1 MDAERR
7 VRVVATL
14 SGITLAVGGP
24 AALTAALLRIGRGQP
39 RDYVFLY
46 LGMVAA
52 LGVLRGLAPALVAAA
67 SSFLL
72 VDYYLVRPVRTLTIA
87 DETDLA
93 NLLVFFGAAGVV
105 GGLGSYRRRAQVRAE
120 RLSAELR
127 DANDELVRLNRE
139 QAEAAHMSLRLAQTE
154 QQLRA
159 LEETDRVRREV
170 LANVSHE
177 LRTPISTILTE
188 STSALAG
195 SEVADETGASL
206 SAIAGEAGRLAAMV
220 SDLLDMARIEA
231 GALDLRLEP
240 IVLGEAVSDAVE
252 RLHRVSPD
260 REVIWRSDEATVAV
274 EADWTRL
281 AQVLD
286 NLLANADRYAPTG
299 TRVEISVTSVET
311 SATLR
316 VRDHGPGISD
326 DVRDRIF
333 DRFVHGS
340 QVNGAGGSGVGLGL
354 AIVRGLVEAQ
364 AGSVR
369 VETPSDGEGACFADS
384 LPRRRL

>member
-1 MDAERR
+1 
-7 VRVVATL
+7 
-14 SGITLAVGGP
+14 
-24 AALTAALLRIGRGQP
+24 
-39 RDYVFLY
+39 
-46 LGMVAA
+46 
-52 LGVLRGLAPALVAAA
+52 
-67 SSFLL
+67 
-72 VDYYLVRPVRTLTIA
+72 
-87 DETDLA
+87 
-93 NLLVFFGAAGVV
+93 VV

-240 IVLGEAVSDAVE
+240 IVLGEAVS
-252 RLHRVSPD
+252 
-260 REVIWRSDEATVAV
+260 
-274 EADWTRL
+274 
-281 AQVLD
+281 
-286 NLLANADRYAPTG
+286 
-299 TRVEISVTSVET
+299 
-311 SATLR
+311 
-316 VRDHGPGISD
+316 
-326 DVRDRIF
+326 
-333 DRFVHGS
+333 
-340 QVNGAGGSGVGLGL
+340 
-354 AIVRGLVEAQ
+354 
-364 AGSVR
+364 
-369 VETPSDGEGACFADS
+369 
-384 LPRRRL
+384 

>member
-369 VETPSDGEGACFADS
+369 VETPSDGEGACFAVS